1 MNLNEITNQLK
12 DIQGKVDKLKERELE
27 IKNIVD
33 IVVGEIGY
41 QYKIYEDEPYMSTD
55 DYGDEVTVRIELN
68 EACID
73 VSDILEKVESELES
87 QQLDDEVEELNEGT
101 GTNETEVELEKKQTA
116 AKKVSREEYN
126 ENE

>member
-41 QYKIYEDEPYMSTD
+41 QYKIYEDEPYLSSS
-55 DYGDEVTVRIELN
+55 DYDDEVTVRLEVN

-73 VSDILEKVESELES
+73 VDDILEKVESELES

>member
-1 MNLNEITNQLK
+1 MNLEKIADQLEK
-12 DIQGKVDKLKERELE
+12 IQAEVDTLIEKKLEL
-27 IKNIVD
+27 KNIVD
-33 IVVGEIGY
+33 IVVGEI
-41 QYKIYEDEPYMSTD
+41 QYNYNVYEEEPYMSTD

-87 QQLDDEVEELNEGT
+87 QKVDDEVEELNEGT
-101 GTNETEVELEKKQTA
+101 GTNETEVDM
-116 AKKVSREEYN
+116 VSTTSTEGAE